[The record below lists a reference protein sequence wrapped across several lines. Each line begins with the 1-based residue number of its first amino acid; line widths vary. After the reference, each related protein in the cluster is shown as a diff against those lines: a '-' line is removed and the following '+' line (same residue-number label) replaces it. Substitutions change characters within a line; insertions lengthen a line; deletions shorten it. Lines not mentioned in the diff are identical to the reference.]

1 MLVDDEYM
9 ILEGLKH
16 IISWQELG
24 FDIVKTAKRAQE
36 AIRYAKNNPVDL
48 IVTDVTMPEM
58 SGIEMIRHIQSEVG
72 HIKTII
78 LSGYE
83 EFDYVK
89 QGIDLGVK
97 SYLVK
102 PVDKEELVKKVRE
115 SKQELDDQKKWIQK
129 KKLYHET
136 MLSRWL
142 NDELNEDEFFNYL
155 SERQLIEEGPYTVI
169 LVRHKLEEKLF
180 ETILTYHKQS
190 LYFYQEEGDITQMV
204 VIFQGNSQQLTHF
217 VTDSQRKS
225 DGAYLKLTV
234 GQSVPEWETTYTS
247 YDTVKK
253 LLLFEEFYGETR
265 NVVRVNNETSV
276 DSGLQFLSFNK
287 ALMIGD
293 MPTIEEELVTIFTQM
308 KDLGYTPDN
317 VKHVAFL
324 IFTDVYR
331 HYPYLEEALYTEA
344 LRIIQNSNNIVELEE
359 WLFDVLGRVSQ
370 KKSEPQ
376 RYSSTIT
383 EALTI
388 IKEQYQGDLT
398 LKSVSEELHMNGVYL
413 GQLFKKETERS
424 FAQYLNQV
432 RIKKAQE
439 LLLQTE
445 KTINEIGYE
454 VGYNATNYFSK
465 MFRKWNGI
473 TPKEFRERYEANY
486 TSLDD

>member
-204 VIFQGNSQQLTHF
+204 VIF
-217 VTDSQRKS
+217 
-225 DGAYLKLTV
+225 
-234 GQSVPEWETTYTS
+234 
-247 YDTVKK
+247 
-253 LLLFEEFYGETR
+253 
-265 NVVRVNNETSV
+265 
-276 DSGLQFLSFNK
+276 
-287 ALMIGD
+287 
-293 MPTIEEELVTIFTQM
+293 
-308 KDLGYTPDN
+308 
-317 VKHVAFL
+317 
-324 IFTDVYR
+324 
-331 HYPYLEEALYTEA
+331 
-344 LRIIQNSNNIVELEE
+344 
-359 WLFDVLGRVSQ
+359 
-370 KKSEPQ
+370 
-376 RYSSTIT
+376 
-383 EALTI
+383 
-388 IKEQYQGDLT
+388 
-398 LKSVSEELHMNGVYL
+398 
-413 GQLFKKETERS
+413 
-424 FAQYLNQV
+424 
-432 RIKKAQE
+432 
-439 LLLQTE
+439 
-445 KTINEIGYE
+445 
-454 VGYNATNYFSK
+454 
-465 MFRKWNGI
+465 
-473 TPKEFRERYEANY
+473 
-486 TSLDD
+486 